1 MATSCATATQVEE
14 AEGDM
19 TLLDAEDSNPSS
31 SDSGFRPLEGLLGS
45 SEGQCLRRMAYDIDL
60 NALFTF
66 LASRD
71 AKALRKQVAIW
82 LASKLDF
89 SQSSTTEEPSEGSPE
104 YEKLQKHRAQ
114 RDRRALRFIMRSQ
127 WNRLH
132 FRALPSLV
140 LAVAV
145 FSLRVSGATLLL
157 ILRRLRRKIW
167 RGTLAIVKSPVRVFN
182 WAVGR
187 RRSDREQ
194 PVPQVLTS

>member
-1 MATSCATATQVEE
+1 
-14 AEGDM
+14 M
-19 TLLDAEDSNPSS
+19 TLLDAEDSSPSS

-45 SEGQCLRRMAYDIDL
+45 SEGQALRRMAYDIDL

-82 LASKLDF
+82 LAGKLDF
-89 SQSSTTEEPSEGSPE
+89 SQSTEEPPSEGSPE

-140 LAVAV
+140 LAVLV

-157 ILRRLRRKIW
+157 ILRRLRRKLW
-167 RGTLAIVKSPVRVFN
+167 RGTLAIVKSPVRVFT
-182 WAVGR
+182 WGR
-187 RRSDREQ
+187 RRSDREP
-194 PVPQVLTS
+194 PVPVLTS